1 MPGIDL
7 TGKKFGELT
16 VIKKSEIK
24 KNNRVA
30 WECKCSCGNSTVV
43 ITNHLTSGHTK
54 SCGCL

>member
-1 MPGIDL
+1 MAINLIGEH
-7 TGKKFGELT
+7 FGELI
-16 VIKKSEIK
+16 VLEKSDVK

-30 WECKCSCGNSTVV
+30 WLCQCSCGNKTTV